1 MGHLPGSVEMIFSF
15 CFLFV
20 FSFLRATTTSTGPMA
35 CKRIHGYTP
44 SPSSSPSALLGGLDL
59 AITPTTATSSS
70 SSASPF
76 SPELSYKCRVKD
88 LLYRKTKVTGP
99 SDPRVKLTFAQKV
112 DLFEAVSSFSLH
124 QVTNVLNDI
133 LLECDEGSKLNLD
146 YSVNDAF
153 CARSPLQ
160 KAAILGRPDFI
171 KALLDAGATPNY
183 TESTDGNTA
192 AHLTL
197 QYFRSETEIVG
208 QLIEA
213 GADLMIQNDAGQTCF
228 MFACRL
234 CETEVIMMIISRSHD
249 LQKLVTIQDENG
261 FNAFHFLGDS
271 ICVDH
276 EKIVSAICQK
286 LSDRS
291 ILSVGTPNYLG
302 VTEDK
307 ENYLNIQPHLPLAS
321 PLEHAIQLGRGK
333 LAVALLK
340 NGSIPY
346 SRAALAFTCSSSSTN
361 KSKALARYEFMCACT
376 KLYEQ
381 CREEIITL
389 GMHVYNPRMAHLHG
403 PLKDVFPMI
412 LPYMRYWTRLPLLIS
427 EHF

>member
-1 MGHLPGSVEMIFSF
+1 
-15 CFLFV
+15 
-20 FSFLRATTTSTGPMA
+20 MA

-44 SPSSSPSALLGGLDL
+44 SPSSSPSPLLGVLDL

-70 SSASPF
+70 SSGPF

-88 LLYRKTKVTGP
+88 LLHRKTKVTSP
-99 SDPRVKLTFAQKV
+99 SDPRIKLTFTQKV
-112 DLFEAVSSFSLH
+112 DLFEAVSSFSLQ
-124 QVTNVLNDI
+124 QVHNVLNDI

-160 KAAILGRPDFI
+160 KAAIVGRPDFI

-183 TESTDGNTA
+183 TESTDGNTP

-234 CETEVIMMIISRSHD
+234 CETGVIMMLISHSHA
-249 LQKLVTIQDENG
+249 LQKLAAVQDENG
-261 FNAFHFLGDS
+261 FNAFHYLGDS
-271 ICVDH
+271 ICVEH
-276 EKIVSAICQK
+276 EKIVSAISQK

-302 VTEDK
+302 MDEDK
-307 ENYLNIQPHLPLAS
+307 ENISDLQTNLPLAS
-321 PLEHAIQLGRGK
+321 PLEHAIQLGRAE

-340 NGSIPY
+340 NGAIPY
-346 SRAALAFTCSSSSTN
+346 SRAAIAFTDTS
-361 KSKALARYEFMCACT
+361 SKALARYEFLCACT

-381 CREEIITL
+381 CREEIVTL
-389 GMHVYNPRMAHLHG
+389 GMHVYNPRLAHLHG
-403 PLKDVFPMI
+403 PLKDVFPLI
-412 LPYMRYWTRLPLLIS
+412 LPYMWYWNRLPLLIS